1 MQFMENDYR
10 DQLYYEIEAK
20 KQFLEIASKKKS
32 KMRKRKESLTEEDPN
47 YTPIRKDS
55 NI

>member
-20 KQFLEIASKKKS
+20 KKFLEIVTKKKS
-32 KMRKRKESLTEEDPN
+32 KKRKRNESLYQEDPN
-47 YTPIRKDS
+47 YTPIIKDP
-55 NI
+55 NL